1 MYREQ
6 VARSVRETVLR
17 SVLSVQ
23 RTSVERHAQ
32 LVDPARLRAER
43 DSLAVFLI
51 GHSTLEAENRQLRDL
66 LGLRPRLPRAFVAAE
81 VIRVRE
87 RGLGGTFLLTA
98 GEADGVRSGA
108 PVVTSAGLV
117 GMVRDVDER
126 VSIGIDWTHQDFRAS
141 AMTVDGE
148 VYGIV
153 EPRLSAGGEALL
165 ALTGVPF
172 HTELDDGALIVTSG
186 RGGVYPRGIPIG
198 AVSGMEESDAGW
210 RKSYLLRPLVGPAEM
225 THVLILGEAE
235 QGAADQDLAA
245 SWGVLPPE
253 PRVDTLAPGTTPPAG
268 GAAGAAPAAPA
279 ATPAQP
285 RREPRL
291 LGVPVQP
298 SPAPPDTGRNGQGRR

>member
-1 MYREQ
+1 
-6 VARSVRETVLR
+6 
-17 SVLSVQ
+17 
-23 RTSVERHAQ
+23 
-32 LVDPARLRAER
+32 
-43 DSLAVFLI
+43 
-51 GHSTLEAENRQLRDL
+51 
-66 LGLRPRLPRAFVAAE
+66 
-81 VIRVRE
+81 
-87 RGLGGTFLLTA
+87 
-98 GEADGVRSGA
+98 
-108 PVVTSAGLV
+108 
-117 GMVRDVDER
+117 
-126 VSIGIDWTHQDFRAS
+126 
-141 AMTVDGE
+141 MTVDGE

-172 HTELDDGALIVTSG
+172 HTELDDGVLIVTSG